1 MEVRHAH
8 PPMALASTRGL
19 IFRAPGGHPT
29 GLRGPP
35 NQDGA
40 GWKNAATRGEM
51 RSFCGGGSSPLLIES
66 GGSEGKLESG
76 RAGARR

>member
-1 MEVRHAH
+1 
-8 PPMALASTRGL
+8 MALASTRGL

-76 RAGARR
+76 RACARR